1 MSPGAP
7 SMASSALLGV
17 AQIVIWGG
25 SFFLLTVLAAP
36 IHVDTGWSLT
46 GVYGALTVGALVSGL
61 LSPWASRRIAR
72 GRGRHML
79 VLSSWLVAAG
89 LVVLALAPH
98 YSVFVAGWAVI
109 GLGMAGGLYDPLFA
123 VLGARWGQQARGAIY
138 VVTLIG
144 GFAST
149 ITWPALAWLEPA
161 LGWRTTCL
169 VYAAFM
175 AVVMTPLYLLALP
188 PDAAPAQATAPG
200 PGTDRQA
207 LADVDPRLMRLLSLV
222 FCIAAILMTAVSL
235 QIILLLQGTGH
246 SMTAAIAL
254 SALIGPSMVGVRVL
268 NLAFRNLHAIW
279 MALFSAA
286 FVALGML
293 LISTASAAAAPA
305 AAALGIVCY
314 GVGNGLRALVR
325 GTLPLALVPAHAYA
339 LVMGRLARSSLVC
352 QALTPL
358 VCGFILSQWG
368 ARSTLWL
375 LAALAVANTGL
386 SLRLQW
392 YLRQQ
397 RAGGLHASART

>member
-1 MSPGAP
+1 MSAGTP
-7 SMASSALLGV
+7 STASAALLGV
-17 AQIVIWGG
+17 AQIVVWGG

-36 IHVDTGWSLT
+36 IHADTGWSLT
-46 GVYGALTVGALVSGL
+46 WIYGALTVGALVSGL

-72 GRGRHML
+72 GQGRRVL
-79 VLSSWLVAAG
+79 LLSSWLVALG
-89 LVVLALAPH
+89 LVILALAPH
-98 YSVFVAGWAVI
+98 YSVFVAGWVVMGI
-109 GLGMAGGLYDPLFA
+109 GMAGGLYDPLFA
-123 VLGARWGQQARGAIY
+123 VLGARWGAQARNTIY

-149 ITWPALAWLEPA
+149 VSWPALAWLEPE
-161 LGWRTTCL
+161 LGWRGTCL
-169 VYAAFM
+169 AYAAFM
-175 AVVMTPLYLLALP
+175 AVVMSPLYLLALP
-188 PDAAPAQATAPG
+188 PDIAPASAAPPRPG
-200 PGTDRQA
+200 ADRQA
-207 LADVDPRLMRLLSLV
+207 LADVDPALMRLLSLV
-222 FCIAAILMTAVSL
+222 FCIAAILMTAVSV

-246 SMTAAIAL
+246 SLTAAIAL

-268 NLAFRNLHAIW
+268 NLALRNLHAIW
-279 MALFSAA
+279 MALFSAV

-293 LISTASAAAAPA
+293 LISAAPA

-339 LVMGRLARSSLVC
+339 LVMGRLARSSLLC

-368 ARSTLWL
+368 AHATLWL
-375 LAALAVANTGL
+375 LAALAVANAGL

-397 RAGGLHASART
+397 RSTGPHAGAHS

>member
-1 MSPGAP
+1 MSAAAP
-7 SMASSALLGV
+7 STAAGALLGA

-36 IHVDTGWSLT
+36 IHKDTGWSLT
-46 GVYGALTVGALVSGL
+46 WIYGALTVGALVSGL

-72 GRGRHML
+72 GQGRRML
-79 VLSSWLVAAG
+79 VLSSWLVALG
-89 LVVLALAPH
+89 LVMLACAPH

-123 VLGARWGQQARGAIY
+123 VLGTRWGTQARGTIY

-161 LGWRTTCL
+161 LGWRSTCL

-188 PDAAPAQATAPG
+188 PDVAASSAAPPRPG
-200 PGTDRQA
+200 ADRQA

-222 FCIAAILMTAVSL
+222 FSIAAILMTAVSV

-246 SMTAAIAL
+246 SLNAAIAL

-268 NLAFRNLHAIW
+268 NLAFRNVHAIW

-293 LISTASAAAAPA
+293 LISAAPA

-339 LVMGRLARSSLVC
+339 LVMGRLAQSSLLC

-375 LAALAVANTGL
+375 LAALAVANTAL

-392 YLRQQ
+392 YLKQQ
-397 RAGGLHASART
+397 PAGGPHAGAPT